1 MADVHFTNVRVFDG
15 GGEAPFTGDVLVQ
28 GNKISRVVRSGYGM
42 STPGR
47 PKGEYR
53 SAQHEGSSWSV
64 PPVMGAQVID
74 GAGAF
79 LMPGMVEAHTHFSW
93 NDQPSLDAIQRMPPE
108 EHILWC
114 AEVAKRYLDMG
125 WTSCVGAAA
134 AKPRLDVVTRNA
146 INDGTIVGPRYLAA
160 SQEITVPGG
169 LGDTTQ
175 PHLPQPEFAFGAVV
189 SGAEEMRRCVRM
201 FAKYGVDS
209 IKINLSGE
217 SITGMPSDMSQFT
230 SEEVRVCVEEA
241 KAWGKRVAAHARSTW
256 AVKECVRQG
265 IEVIYHA
272 SFCDEEAL
280 DMLEAKKLEHFVAP
294 GLAWL
299 INTCHHASEWG
310 LTPEVTKKMGYHRE
324 LEAAV
329 ESMRAMRKRGIRI
342 LPGGDYGFAWTPHGT
357 NAKDLEYFVKYV
369 GMSTMEALLSATAWG
384 GPMMRMGKVLGYIR
398 EGYLADMLLKVEGM
412 APAVVRVLDSAG
424 LPFADVAGRQSTLDD
439 VFFSLTGHAA
449 VDAPEPA
456 TMNGAAR

>member
-1 MADVHFTNVRVFDG
+1 
-15 GGEAPFTGDVLVQ
+15 
-28 GNKISRVVRSGYGM
+28 
-42 STPGR
+42 
-47 PKGEYR
+47 
-53 SAQHEGSSWSV
+53 
-64 PPVMGAQVID
+64 
-74 GAGAF
+74 
-79 LMPGMVEAHTHFSW
+79 
-93 NDQPSLDAIQRMPPE
+93 PSLDAIQRMPPE

-114 AEVAKRYLDMG
+114 AEVAKKYLDMG

-134 AKPRLDVVTRNA
+134 AKPRLDVVIRNA
-146 INDGTIVGPRYLAA
+146 INDGTIQGPRYLAA

-217 SITGMPSDMSQFT
+217 SITGMSSEMSQFT
-230 SEEVRVCVEEA
+230 EEEIRVCVEEA

-256 AVKECVRQG
+256 SIKQCVRHG

-272 SFCDEEAL
+272 SFTDSEAL
-280 DMLEAKKLEHFVAP
+280 DLLEAHKNEHFIAP

-299 INTCHHASEWG
+299 INTCHHASQWG
-310 LTPEVTKKMGYHRE
+310 LTEEVTRKMGYHRE
-324 LEAAV
+324 LDAAL
-329 ESMRAMRKRGIRI
+329 ESMRALRKRGVRI

-369 GMSTMEALLSATAWG
+369 GMSPMEALLSATAWG
-384 GPMMRMGKVLGYIR
+384 GPMMKMGKTIGYIR
-398 EGYLADMLLKVEGM
+398 EGCFADILLIDGDPLADITVLQDKARILAVMKDGEFHR
-412 APAVVRVLDSAG
+412 APIARGTRSMT
-424 LPFADVAGRQSTLDD
+424 RW
-439 VFFSLTGHAA
+439 AA
-449 VDAPEPA
+449 
-456 TMNGAAR
+456 

>member
-1 MADVHFTNVRVFDG
+1 MADVLFTNVRIFDG

-28 GNKISRVVRSGYGM
+28 GNRIARVVKTGYGA
-42 STPGR
+42 R
-47 PKGEYR
+47 P
-53 SAQHEGSSWSV
+53 A
-64 PPVMGAQVID
+64 PVSGAQVID

-134 AKPRLDVVTRNA
+134 AKPRLDVVIRNA
-146 INDGTIVGPRYLAA
+146 INDGTIIGPRYLAA

-209 IKINLSGE
+209 LKINLSGE
-217 SITGMPSDMSQFT
+217 SITGMPSEMSQFT
-230 SEEVRVCVEEA
+230 EEEITVCVQEA

-256 AVKECVRQG
+256 SIKQCVKQG

-272 SFCDEEAL
+272 SFTDERGARHARGAQDRAL
-280 DMLEAKKLEHFVAP
+280 HRARP
-294 GLAWL
+294 GLAHQHLPSRERVGPDARGDDARWA
-299 INTCHHASEWG
+299 TTASSK
-310 LTPEVTKKMGYHRE
+310 PRSRACARCAS
-324 LEAAV
+324 AA
-329 ESMRAMRKRGIRI
+329 SASCPAATTAS
-342 LPGGDYGFAWTPHGT
+342 PGRRTAPTRRTW
-357 NAKDLEYFVKYV
+357 
-369 GMSTMEALLSATAWG
+369 STSSSTSA
-384 GPMMRMGKVLGYIR
+384 
-398 EGYLADMLLKVEGM
+398 
-412 APAVVRVLDSAG
+412 
-424 LPFADVAGRQSTLDD
+424 
-439 VFFSLTGHAA
+439 
-449 VDAPEPA
+449 
-456 TMNGAAR
+456 

>member
-1 MADVHFTNVRVFDG
+1 MADVLFTNVRIFDG
-15 GGEAPFTGDVLVQ
+15 EGDAPYTGDVLVQ
-28 GNKISRVVRSGYGM
+28 GNRIARVTRSGYGL
-42 STPGR
+42 R
-47 PKGEYR
+47 
-53 SAQHEGSSWSV
+53 A
-64 PPVMGAQVID
+64 PPVLGAQVID

-125 WTSCVGAAA
+125 WTSCVGAAT
-134 AKPRLDVVTRNA
+134 AKPRLDVVIRNA

-169 LGDTTQ
+169 LGDTTA
-175 PHLPQPEFAFGAVV
+175 PHLPQHEFAFGAVV
-189 SGAEEMRRCVRM
+189 SGPHEMRKCVRM
-201 FAKYGVDS
+201 FCKYGVDS
-209 IKINLSGE
+209 LKINLSGE
-217 SITGMPSDMSQFT
+217 SITGMSSEASQFT
-230 SEEVRVCVEEA
+230 EEEIAVCVDEA
-241 KAWGKRVAAHARSTW
+241 KRWGKRVAAHARSTW
-256 AVKECVRQG
+256 SIKECVRQG

-272 SFCDEEAL
+272 SFTDEEAL
-280 DMLEAKKLEHFVAP
+280 DMLEAKKFEHHVAP

-299 INTCHHASEWG
+299 INTVHNASQYG
-310 LTPEVTKKMGYHRE
+310 LTREVVTKMGYVRE

-384 GPMMRMGKVLGYIR
+384 APMMKLKGQIGKIH
-398 EGYLADMLLKVEGM
+398 EGYLADILLVDGDPLADITVLQDKARILAVMKDGTFHR
-412 APAVVRVLDSAG
+412 APPVRRS
-424 LPFADVAGRQSTLDD
+424 
-439 VFFSLTGHAA
+439 HA
-449 VDAPEPA
+449 
-456 TMNGAAR
+456 TRWAA

>member
-1 MADVHFTNVRVFDG
+1 MIMADILFTNVRVFDG
-15 GGEAPFTGDVLVQ
+15 SGETPFMGDVLVS
-28 GNKISRVVRSGYGM
+28 GNTISRVSKNAYGA
-42 STPGR
+42 R
-47 PKGEYR
+47 PV
-53 SAQHEGSSWSV
+53 S
-64 PPVMGAQVID
+64 VMGAQVID

-134 AKPRLDVVTRNA
+134 AKPRLDVVIRNA
-146 INDGTIVGPRYLAA
+146 INDGTIIGPRYLAA

-169 LGDTTQ
+169 LGDTTA
-175 PHLPQPEFAFGAVV
+175 PHLPQKEFAFGAVV

-209 IKINLSGE
+209 VKINLSGE
-217 SITGMPSDMSQFT
+217 SITGMPSEMSQFT
-230 SEEVRVCVEEA
+230 EEEIAVCVQEA
-241 KAWGKRVAAHARSTW
+241 KAWGKRVAAHARSSW
-256 AVKECVRQG
+256 SVKQCVKQG

-272 SFCDEEAL
+272 SYTDEEAL

-299 INTCHHASEWG
+299 INTSHHASAWG

-324 LEAAV
+324 LDAAI
-329 ESMRAMRKRGIRI
+329 ESMRAMRRRGIRI

-357 NAKDLEYFVKYV
+357 NAKDLEYFVKHV

-384 GPMMRMGKVLGYIR
+384 APMMRMGKVLGYIR
-398 EGYLADMLLKVEGM
+398 EGYLADILLVDGDPLADITVLQDKSRIL
-412 APAVVRVLDSAG
+412 AVMKDGQFHRV
-424 LPFADVAGRQSTLDD
+424 PPVQ
-439 VFFSLTGHAA
+439 
-449 VDAPEPA
+449 
-456 TMNGAAR
+456 AARTTRWAA